1 MVKHEKLKTAFPK
14 GKKNKK
20 RRRREMQDF
29 CAAFGSVVLEKK
41 VDLEEL
47 TGKLDKLLNNEAH
60 KNK

>member
-1 MVKHEKLKTAFPK
+1 MVKNKKVEKVFPK

-29 CAAFGSVVLEKK
+29 CAAFNSVILEPN
-41 VDLEEL
+41 VDVDDLAVS
-47 TGKLDKLLNNEAH
+47 LDKLLNNEAH

>member
-29 CAAFGSVVLEKK
+29 CEAFGSVVLEKK
-41 VDLEEL
+41 VDVEEL
-47 TGKLDKLLNNEAH
+47 TGRLDNLLNNEAH